1 MRSHIV
7 VVLCGAGLALILNG
21 CPRKGD
27 SIPVGPTSPS
37 ETSLNHAVG
46 TRLVYSLTR
55 TTNDEPDGVETV
67 TLTVL
72 SRTDQNGTVSI
83 LTNDERID
91 VRWVLSNGRLSM
103 VAPDT
108 EYTQVIGPW
117 PATKDQT
124 FSEVRRLVS
133 DDGSEVQQDTLVYRV
148 LNADTLVTTNAGQFR
163 CAHVEITQPGLPL
176 GYWSITRYLYNG
188 SIGLIQQNTEVLA
201 TFGTFEI
208 ATKQLLVLD
217 NILR

>member
-1 MRSHIV
+1 M
-7 VVLCGAGLALILNG
+7 
-21 CPRKGD
+21 
-27 SIPVGPTSPS
+27 
-37 ETSLNHAVG
+37 
-46 TRLVYSLTR
+46 
-55 TTNDEPDGVETV
+55 
-67 TLTVL
+67 
-72 SRTDQNGTVSI
+72 
-83 LTNDERID
+83 
-91 VRWVLSNGRLSM
+91 
-103 VAPDT
+103 
-108 EYTQVIGPW
+108 VIGPW

-148 LNADTLVTTNAGQFR
+148 INADTLVTTNAGQFR

-188 SIGLIQQNTEVLA
+188 SIGLVQQNTEVLA